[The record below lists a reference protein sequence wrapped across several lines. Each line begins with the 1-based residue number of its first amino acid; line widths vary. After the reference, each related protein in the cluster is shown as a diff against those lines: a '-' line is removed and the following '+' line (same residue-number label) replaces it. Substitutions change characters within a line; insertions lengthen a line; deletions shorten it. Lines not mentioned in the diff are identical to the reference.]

1 MNHYF
6 LQLKSLIYIFHSSIF
21 NNMSKNELDN
31 LISLIG
37 LRITTYSQ
45 ELLQLPIKS
54 LADPLFF

>member
-1 MNHYF
+1 MKHYF